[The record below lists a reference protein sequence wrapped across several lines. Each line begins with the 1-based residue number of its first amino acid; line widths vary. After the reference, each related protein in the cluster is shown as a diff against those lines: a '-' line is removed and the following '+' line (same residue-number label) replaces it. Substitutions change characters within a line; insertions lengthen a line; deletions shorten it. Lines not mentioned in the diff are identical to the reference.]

1 MGNMTSTMNSILPT
15 LQTAVNVAS
24 GINTLVQTTR
34 GRGDGALDDLKAT
47 QAERLRAQKQKA
59 ALQKATIQANTQA
72 AARDRQNALRRAVA
86 RQRAQFG
93 GQGISTDNGS
103 GQAILLGLFNES
115 EQDAADRARLDQ
127 LKTTALDQ
135 NIDQTKRLNVLQAS
149 QLAEKENIGR
159 LF

>member
-1 MGNMTSTMNSILPT
+1 M
-15 LQTAVNVAS
+15 
-24 GINTLVQTTR
+24 
-34 GRGDGALDDLKAT
+34 
-47 QAERLRAQKQKA
+47 
-59 ALQKATIQANTQA
+59 QKATIQANTQA